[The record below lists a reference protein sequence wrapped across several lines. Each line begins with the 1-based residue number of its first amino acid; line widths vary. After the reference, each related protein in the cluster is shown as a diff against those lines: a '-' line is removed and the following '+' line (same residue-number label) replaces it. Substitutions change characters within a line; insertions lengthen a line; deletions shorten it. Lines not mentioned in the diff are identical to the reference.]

1 MKMRFITLFALAVLC
16 CTAMWGKRGII
27 VHYGDASTSETAFS
41 DVRDVTFS
49 NGCMLRNFTDS
60 NSISDE
66 LSKISRITFGDVSS
80 ITTGIDAI
88 DSASQSVSLSGNV
101 LHISGAANGAVVN
114 IYSVS
119 GARIGSLK
127 LFNTGKATIS
137 LKGVSLNNPDCP
149 AISVQGAGAA
159 TMKLAS
165 GTTYTIF
172 KGGSVSGGTEFN
184 GYVDGGTYTAGTQAT
199 TFTPS
204 SMVTTIGS
212 SSGGRPW

>member
-1 MKMRFITLFALAVLC
+1 MRFITLFALAVLC

-49 NGCMLRNFTDS
+49 NGCMLRNFTDG

-119 GARIGSLK
+119 GARIGNLK
-127 LFNTGKATIS
+127 LFNTGKAT
-137 LKGVSLNNPDCP
+137 
-149 AISVQGAGAA
+149 SVQGAGAA

-165 GTTYTIF
+165 GTTYTIY

>member
-49 NGCMLRNFTDS
+49 NGCMLRNFTDG

-119 GARIGSLK
+119 GARIGSQRIAGNADIVLPS
-127 LFNTGKATIS
+127 LGKGIYIV
-137 LKGVSLNNPDCP
+137 K
-149 AISVQGAGAA
+149 
-159 TMKLAS
+159 
-165 GTTYTIF
+165 
-172 KGGSVSGGTEFN
+172 
-184 GYVDGGTYTAGTQAT
+184 
-199 TFTPS
+199 
-204 SMVTTIGS
+204 IGS
-212 SSGGRPW
+212 STYKIAQR

>member
-49 NGCMLRNFTDS
+49 NGCMLRNFTDG

-119 GARIGSLK
+119 G
-127 LFNTGKATIS
+127 
-137 LKGVSLNNPDCP
+137 
-149 AISVQGAGAA
+149 
-159 TMKLAS
+159 
-165 GTTYTIF
+165 
-172 KGGSVSGGTEFN
+172 GTESN